1 MQPEPMRSRIVKTE
15 TRIIE
20 PHNPPYA
27 ARNLCEE
34 LLKIQRAHQGVV
46 DLQQE
51 LEPFMFLG
59 QLLLTG
65 IFGRT
70 GFEVVVMVQPII
82 LRRRAARRHSDEIQ
96 SFGNESRLK
105 DRKSTRLNSSHL

>member
-1 MQPEPMRSRIVKTE
+1 
-15 TRIIE
+15 
-20 PHNPPYA
+20 
-27 ARNLCEE
+27 
-34 LLKIQRAHQGVV
+34 
-46 DLQQE
+46 
-51 LEPFMFLG
+51 MFLG

-105 DRKSTRLNSSHL
+105 PTHQPSPLPAKPDLPVGCAGAGSDVFGSGNAANQNGASAGWRTEGLWTDW